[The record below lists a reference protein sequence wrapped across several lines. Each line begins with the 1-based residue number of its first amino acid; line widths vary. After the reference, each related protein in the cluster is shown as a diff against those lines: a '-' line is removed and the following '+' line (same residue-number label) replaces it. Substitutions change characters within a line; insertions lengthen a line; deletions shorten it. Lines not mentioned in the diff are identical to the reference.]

1 MSGNVSVKTYLLSV
15 PERLF
20 RSLAG
25 LGAGMV
31 REVGEVAIPAGVR
44 HSRLYHNLIDVTL
57 RFLIERVGGVDGV
70 YGVEQTLTEDFLLR
84 RTAGNALELIGIAA
98 FRVSPVWVL
107 AALADACGVG
117 RHLIPEIADA
127 LAADGLIEKDGA
139 FTSVEQILDGL
150 ERTSAR
156 LAATFNTPPLD
167 IPTLRKEWEAIR
179 AEVRSIPSGRLPTIE
194 TLRELWTQLAS
205 ESARQHRSV
214 FEMSSMLA
222 LSAAGKFPDGLRWLS
237 SSSRVAASRTTRLFA
252 VALLDHYRQTL
263 GDIQRVGFGRYA
275 LRQIRPYVRAAVGQF
290 SPARRTLTQRLLEPG
305 QGRSGGSGRSGR

>member
-1 MSGNVSVKTYLLSV
+1 MVSDVSVKTYLLSV

-20 RSLAG
+20 RSMAG
-25 LGAGMV
+25 LGAGVV

-44 HSRLYHNLIDVTL
+44 HSQLYRNLVDATL
-57 RFLIERVGGVDGV
+57 RFLIEQVGQVDGV
-70 YGVEQTLTEDFLLR
+70 YGLEETLTKDFLIR
-84 RTAGNALELIGIAA
+84 RTAGNALELMGIAA

-150 ERTSAR
+150 ERTSTR

-167 IPTLRKEWEAIR
+167 IPTLRKEWAAIR
-179 AEVRSIPSGRLPTIE
+179 AEVRSIPPGRMPSIE

-205 ESARQHRSV
+205 ESARQHRSI
-214 FEMSSMLA
+214 FEMSSILA
-222 LSAAGKFPDGLRWLS
+222 LSAAGRFPDGLRWLS

-263 GDIQRVGFGRYA
+263 GDIRRVGFGSYA
-275 LRQIRPYVRAAVGQF
+275 LRQFRPYVRAAVGQF
-290 SPARRTLTQRLLEPG
+290 SPARRTLTQQLIRSG
-305 QGRSGGSGRSGR
+305 RSGRSGGSGK